1 MSLKRFH
8 EELENI
14 TNDLADYGDYAL
26 GMLTDG
32 MSSLRGLDTA
42 TANDVMDRKARLYDL
57 HSALEDKTM
66 RLLLLYQPVAE
77 DLRTI
82 VCINV
87 MNHSYYRVGRIGKD
101 IAKAVLGET
110 PETVPFESLFVM
122 ADIVVAMHREVL
134 EAFRTGSAVNLEDL
148 GQQDDRVDA
157 MRASLFREYLT
168 YMLEDPKNIRSGIE
182 AIGITRHLER
192 AGDHACIMAEKIY
205 FMAEGGPGRLR
216 ENGRTQPLHSPL
228 PPRHCPTVSALILR
242 PLTGQGLHEKV
253 YLSLFLIL
261 FNGFLNTRQG
271 CRVSGNERTGYRPP
285 LRGTPFPGHRAA

>member
-32 MSSLRGLDTA
+32 MASLQGLDTA
-42 TANDVMDRKARLYDL
+42 RANDVMDRKAHLYDL
-57 HSALEDKTM
+57 HSALEDRTM

-101 IAKAVLGET
+101 IAKAVLAMRSDVGPGT
-110 PETVPFESLFVM
+110 VAETVSFESLFVM
-122 ADIVVAMHREVL
+122 ADIVLAMHREVM

-182 AIGITRHLER
+182 AITITRHLER

-205 FMAEGGPGRLR
+205 FMTEGARIEIR
-216 ENGRTQPLHSPL
+216 
-228 PPRHCPTVSALILR
+228 
-242 PLTGQGLHEKV
+242 
-253 YLSLFLIL
+253 
-261 FNGFLNTRQG
+261 
-271 CRVSGNERTGYRPP
+271 
-285 LRGTPFPGHRAA
+285 

>member
-32 MSSLRGLDTA
+32 MASLQDLDTA

-101 IAKAVLGET
+101 IAKAVLAMRSETGET

-205 FMAEGGPGRLR
+205 FMAEGARIEIR
-216 ENGRTQPLHSPL
+216 
-228 PPRHCPTVSALILR
+228 
-242 PLTGQGLHEKV
+242 
-253 YLSLFLIL
+253 
-261 FNGFLNTRQG
+261 
-271 CRVSGNERTGYRPP
+271 
-285 LRGTPFPGHRAA
+285 

>member
-8 EELENI
+8 EELEKI
-14 TNDLADYGDYAL
+14 TDDLAEYGDYAV

-32 MSSLRGLDTA
+32 MASLQGLDTA
-42 TANDVMDRKARLYDL
+42 TANEVMDRKAHLYDL
-57 HSALEDKTM
+57 HSALEDRTM
-66 RLLLLYQPVAE
+66 RLLLLYQPVAA

-101 IAKAVLGET
+101 IAKAVLAMRSEAGSGA
-110 PETVPFESLFVM
+110 ETVSFESLYVM
-122 ADIVVAMHREVL
+122 ADIVIGMHREVM
-134 EAFRTGSAVNLEDL
+134 EAFRTGSAVNLENL

-157 MRASLFREYLT
+157 MRVSLFREYLT

-205 FMAEGGPGRLR
+205 FMAEG
-216 ENGRTQPLHSPL
+216 
-228 PPRHCPTVSALILR
+228 
-242 PLTGQGLHEKV
+242 
-253 YLSLFLIL
+253 
-261 FNGFLNTRQG
+261 
-271 CRVSGNERTGYRPP
+271 ERIEIR
-285 LRGTPFPGHRAA
+285 